1 MQDIEDRV
9 FAGNDRSV
17 TKSNA
22 EQSIIL
28 PSFITILLVNQRIQ
42 NWKHKECLVF
52 YIV

>member
-17 TKSNA
+17 TKSKA

-28 PSFITILLVNQRIQ
+28 PSFITIYWLIKGSRIG
-42 NWKHKECLVF
+42 NTKNVWYF
-52 YIV
+52 I